1 MGQKFNSDN
10 FNEWL
15 ESQDRP
21 TLIMGILNVT
31 PDSFS
36 DGGKYYKLR
45 SAFDFSTE
53 MIKAGVDI
61 IDVGG
66 ESTRPGAKQISIESE
81 LKRTIPIIEK
91 IRSVSPEVLISID
104 TMKSKVAE
112 KAILSGAN
120 IINDVSGLN
129 YDNKMIEVAAKY
141 QKPIILMHMQG
152 NPKTMQNNPKY
163 SNIIEDI
170 CVFFKKQIKIAID
183 AGLEKKNIILDPGIG
198 FGKSLKDNFTLINQL
213 KYFCDIGFPVLIGPS
228 RKSFIGVT
236 LNESVD
242 QRDEGTI
249 AAVVSGILR
258 GARMV
263 RVHEVE
269 KIKKAV
275 KITELIRTAN

>member
-1 MGQKFNSDN
+1 
-10 FNEWL
+10 
-15 ESQDRP
+15 
-21 TLIMGILNVT
+21 
-31 PDSFS
+31 
-36 DGGKYYKLR
+36 
-45 SAFDFSTE
+45 
-53 MIKAGVDI
+53 
-61 IDVGG
+61 
-66 ESTRPGAKQISIESE
+66 
-81 LKRTIPIIEK
+81 
-91 IRSVSPEVLISID
+91 
-104 TMKSKVAE
+104 MKSKVAE

-152 NPKTMQNNPKY
+152 NPKTMQNDPKY

-183 AGLEKKNIILDPGIG
+183 AGIKKKNIILDPGIG

-236 LNESVD
+236 LDESVD

-258 GARMV
+258 GARIV